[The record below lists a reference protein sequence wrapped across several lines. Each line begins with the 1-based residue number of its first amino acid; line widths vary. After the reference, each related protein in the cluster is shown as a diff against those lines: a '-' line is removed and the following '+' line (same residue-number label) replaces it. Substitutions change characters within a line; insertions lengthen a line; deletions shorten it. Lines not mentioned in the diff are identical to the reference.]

1 MIVDKSNK
9 SMNKNDIEIY
19 KNLIYLKQ
27 MLVQLSLSYEE
38 QLNSVSDVYKW
49 NLPNDIVSSWENYE
63 QVVDNLFNAKIID
76 KDAIDKFEVIVNN
89 FDEASLGSENYEEI
103 IWSLEG
109 LKNHRFWQNQ
119 RKRAKE
125 LLIILNENKHDE

>member
-1 MIVDKSNK
+1 MIVDKANK
-9 SMNKNDIEIY
+9 SMKKKDIEIY
-19 KNLIYLKQ
+19 KNLKYLKQ

-38 QLNSVSDVYKW
+38 QLNSASDVYKW

-76 KDAIDKFEVIVNN
+76 KDTKDKFEAIVNN
-89 FDEASLGSENYEEI
+89 FDEASLGSERFEEI

-119 RKRAKE
+119 RELAKE
-125 LLIILNENKHDE
+125 LLLVLSRNIYDE